1 MGGKK
6 KEKKQNSKDKQM
18 YVKKIY
24 IYSGIGIACKELYEK
39 QLNILKKIKKLIQKK
54 G

>member
-6 KEKKQNSKDKQM
+6 REKKKQKSKDKQM

-24 IYSGIGIACKELYEK
+24 IYSGIAIACKELYEK
-39 QLNILKKIKKLIQKK
+39 QLNI
-54 G
+54 

>member
-6 KEKKQNSKDKQM
+6 KEKKKYKSKDKQM

-24 IYSGIGIACKELYEK
+24 IYSGIATAGKE
-39 QLNILKKIKKLIQKK
+39 
-54 G
+54 

>member
-6 KEKKQNSKDKQM
+6 KEKKKQKSKDKQM

-24 IYSGIGIACKELYEK
+24 LYSGIGIACKKLYEK
-39 QLNILKKIKKLIQKK
+39 QLNI
-54 G
+54 

>member
-1 MGGKK
+1 
-6 KEKKQNSKDKQM
+6 M